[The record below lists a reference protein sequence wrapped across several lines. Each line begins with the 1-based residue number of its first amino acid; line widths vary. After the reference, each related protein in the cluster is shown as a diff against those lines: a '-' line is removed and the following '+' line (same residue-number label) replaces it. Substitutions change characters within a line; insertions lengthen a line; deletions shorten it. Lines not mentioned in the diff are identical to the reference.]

1 MSAIAQAVTAALLH
15 FIWQG
20 LLVAFLLW
28 VALFALRK
36 RPAQSRYLAGLVALS
51 VLAVLPLVTA
61 ALEYTAPPS
70 SAKVVARAPVVPAA
84 VVRVARERA
93 DAGGGMMAT
102 VQTWALPVWS
112 FGVLIFALRAV
123 WGCRRISAMRRRAV
137 PASPDVLAR
146 VAEIGTRMGLAR
158 PARVLLAAF
167 AGSPSVVGWFR
178 QVILLPPATLL
189 GLTPEQLEA
198 VLAHELAH
206 IRRYDSLLNAAQI
219 LVETLLFYHPAV
231 WWTSAHIREE
241 RELCCDDLAVGSCG
255 DALCYARALTRLER
269 LRLTAPALALGSAG
283 GPLAYRI
290 RRLMGAAGRA
300 DSPSKLPSLLALA
313 LGLACLAANV
323 HWARGQEQKALPQ
336 QTEPARD
343 TTENRVL
350 LWQEPQQTPD
360 QAQDKVRA
368 ELEALRQRVR
378 ELEAQLNDRELLDR
392 SASGKAQAQMAEDT
406 ARQEG
411 RLAEQ
416 KSAMEAQLS
425 SLRLM
430 LSRLRQTYKDDYPEV
445 EALKQRI
452 AEVESSII
460 ASEYQLTNAD
470 EARKLLAEMQSRL
483 SSSRQTMAS
492 EQQQAL
498 RKLNEAQSLQRLA
511 ELQRQL
517 IVSKQALTNWTV
529 KSIDI
534 VDLTA
539 EARDAL
545 LSSLPVK
552 VGSKLAEGSVE
563 AIAAALKEFDEH
575 LTFTV
580 TLSGSGEAVIHIAR
594 PKI

>member
-1 MSAIAQAVTAALLH
+1 MSAMAQALTAALLD

-28 VALFALRK
+28 VALFLMRK
-36 RPAQSRYLAGLVALS
+36 RAAQARYVAGLVALA
-51 VLAVLPLVTA
+51 VLAMLPVATA
-61 ALEYTAPPS
+61 VLEYTAPDS
-70 SAKVVARAPVVPAA
+70 SVLVVSTGTVVSASTRAVPVGQAVPGSAWMAA
-84 VVRVARERA
+84 LEA
-93 DAGGGMMAT
+93 
-102 VQTWALPVWS
+102 WALPVWS
-112 FGVLIFALRAV
+112 FGVLIFAVRAV
-123 WGCRRISAMRRRAV
+123 WGCRRISVMRRRAV
-137 PASPDVLAR
+137 PASPDLLAR
-146 VAEIGTRMGLAR
+146 VAEIGARMDLAR
-158 PARVLLAAF
+158 PARVLMTAF

-178 QVILLPPATLL
+178 PVILLPPATLL

-206 IRRYDSLLNAAQI
+206 IRRYDSLVNAAQI

-231 WWTSAHIREE
+231 WWTSARIREE
-241 RELCCDDLAVGSCG
+241 RELCCDDVAVSSCG

-290 RRLMGAAGRA
+290 RRLMGAGSRGE
-300 DSPSKLPSLLALA
+300 SPSKLAGVLALA

-323 HWARGQEQKALPQ
+323 HWARGQEQKVVAQ

-343 TTENRVL
+343 TQENREMVI
-350 LWQEPQQTPD
+350 QNPTQP
-360 QAQDKVRA
+360 ARA

-392 SASGKAQAQMAEDT
+392 RASEKAQAQMAEDA

-416 KSAMEAQLS
+416 KATMEIQLEN
-425 SLRLM
+425 LRLM
-430 LSRLRQTYKDDYPEV
+430 LSRLRQTYKEDYPEV
-445 EALKQRI
+445 EVLKQRI
-452 AEVESSII
+452 AEVESSIM
-460 ASEYQLTNAD
+460 ASEYRLTNAD
-470 EARKLLAEMQSRL
+470 EAKKRLAEMQSQL
-483 SSSRQTMAS
+483 SSSRQTMTS
-492 EQQQAL
+492 EQQRAL
-498 RKLNEAQSLQRLA
+498 QRLKEAQVVQGLA
-511 ELQRQL
+511 ELQRQK
-517 IVSKQALTNWTV
+517 IVSKQALAGWTV

-534 VDLTA
+534 VGLA
-539 EARDAL
+539 GEAREAL
-545 LSSLPVK
+545 LARLPVK

-580 TLSGSGEAVIHIAR
+580 TVSGSSEAVIRISR
-594 PKI
+594 PRI